1 MFDIENSLGFLLA
14 KSYQR
19 AYALFKAPLEKYRL
33 TPKQF
38 SLLAFLWKQ
47 DGLSQVELSEKCQI
61 DRTTIGG
68 LIDRLQKQGF
78 VHREANPED
87 RRAFQIHLTDRGR
100 ALEKELLPI
109 ALKVTETFTA
119 ELSPSET
126 DALGQLLKKLRR

>member
-19 AYALFKAPLEKYRL
+19 GYGLFKAPLEEFHL

-68 LIDRLQKQGF
+68 LIDRLQTQGY
-78 VHREANPED
+78 VRREPD
-87 RRAFQIHLTDRGR
+87 PDDLRAFKIRLTDKGR
-100 ALEKELLPI
+100 AHKTELLSI
-109 ALKVTETFTA
+109 AREITGVFTDGLSPEETET
-119 ELSPSET
+119 LR
-126 DALGQLLKKLRR
+126 QLLKKLRR

>member
-19 AYALFKAPLEKYRL
+19 GYALFKAPLEKYHL

-68 LIDRLQKQGF
+68 LVDRLQQQGY
-78 VHREANPED
+78 VRREPHPED
-87 RRAFQIHLTDRGR
+87 RRAFQIRLTERGT
-100 ALEKELLPI
+100 ALEKDLLFI
-109 ALKVTETFTA
+109 ARKVTDTFTA
-119 ELSPSET
+119 GLSPEET
-126 DALGQLLKKLRR
+126 ENLRQLLKKLRR

>member
-19 AYALFKAPLEKYRL
+19 AYALFKAPLEKYSL

-47 DGLSQVELSEKCQI
+47 DGLSQVELSDQCQI

-68 LIDRLQKQGF
+68 LIDRLQKQGY
-78 VHREANPED
+78 VRREPNPED
-87 RRAFQIHLTDRGR
+87 RRAFQIHLTDQGR
-100 ALEKELLPI
+100 ALEEELLSI
-109 ALKVTETFTA
+109 AGKVTDTFTA
-119 ELSPSET
+119 GLSPEET
-126 DALGQLLKKLRR
+126 ETLRRLLKKLRR

>member
-19 AYALFKAPLEKYRL
+19 GYALFKAPLEKYHL

-68 LIDRLQKQGF
+68 LVDRLQEQGY
-78 VHREANPED
+78 VRREPHPED
-87 RRAFQIHLTDRGR
+87 RRAFQIRLTDRGS
-100 ALEKELLPI
+100 ALEEDLLFI
-109 ALKVTETFTA
+109 ARKVSDTFTA
-119 ELSPSET
+119 GLSPEET
-126 DALGQLLKKLRR
+126 ETLRQILKKLRR

>member
-19 AYALFKAPLEKYRL
+19 GYALFRDPLEKYNL

-68 LIDRLQKQGF
+68 LIDRLQKQGY
-78 VHREANPED
+78 VTRLPHPED
-87 RRAFQIHLTDRGR
+87 RRAFMIRLTTDGK
-100 ALEKELLPI
+100 ALEKELLAI
-109 ALKVTETFTA
+109 ARSVTDAFTARLSPEETET
-119 ELSPSET
+119 LRK
-126 DALGQLLKKLRR
+126 LLKKLRR

>member
-19 AYALFKAPLEKYRL
+19 GYALFKAPLKKYHL

-68 LIDRLQKQGF
+68 LVDRLQEQGF
-78 VHREANPED
+78 VRREPHPED
-87 RRAFQIHLTDRGR
+87 RRAFQIRLTDRGK
-100 ALEKELLPI
+100 ALEKALLPI
-109 ALKVTETFTA
+109 ARQVTDTFTA
-119 ELSPSET
+119 GLSSEET
-126 DALGQLLKKLRR
+126 ETLRQLLKKLRR

>member
-19 AYALFKAPLEKYRL
+19 GYALFKAPLEKYHL

-68 LIDRLQKQGF
+68 LIDRLQTQGF
-78 VHREANPED
+78 VRREPHPDD
-87 RRAFQIHLTDRGR
+87 RRAFKISLTDKGR
-100 ALEKELLPI
+100 NHEAELLSI
-109 ALKVTETFTA
+109 AREVSDAFTDGI
-119 ELSPSET
+119 SPEET
-126 DALGQLLKKLRR
+126 DTLRKLLKKLRR

>member
-19 AYALFKAPLEKYRL
+19 AYALFKAPLEKYAL

-68 LIDRLQKQGF
+68 LIDRLQKQGY
-78 VHREANPED
+78 VRREANPED
-87 RRAFQIHLTDRGR
+87 RRAFLIHLTDKGS
-100 ALEKELLPI
+100 ALQEELLSI
-109 ALKVTETFTA
+109 AGEVTDIFTA
-119 ELSPSET
+119 GLSPSEIE
-126 DALGQLLKKLRR
+126 ALSQILKKLRR

>member
-19 AYALFKAPLEKYRL
+19 GYALFKAPLENYHL

-68 LIDRLQKQGF
+68 LIDRLQTRGY
-78 VHREANPED
+78 VRREPHPED
-87 RRAFQIHLTDRGR
+87 RRAFKIRLTDTGR
-100 ALEKELLPI
+100 NLEKELLSI
-109 ALKVTETFTA
+109 AREVTGIFTDGLTPVETET
-119 ELSPSET
+119 LR
-126 DALGQLLKKLRR
+126 QLLEKLRR

>member
-19 AYALFKAPLEKYRL
+19 GYALFKAPLEKYHL

-68 LIDRLQKQGF
+68 LVDRLQEQGY
-78 VHREANPED
+78 VRREPHPED
-87 RRAFQIHLTDRGR
+87 RRAFQIRLTDRGT
-100 ALEKELLPI
+100 ALEEDLLFI
-109 ALKVTETFTA
+109 ARKVTDTFTA
-119 ELSPSET
+119 GLSPEET
-126 DALGQLLKKLRR
+126 ETLRQLLKKLRR